1 MKVASA
7 EYTSTIICRTAER
20 KDTAKY
26 TITVTN
32 EHGSDSADIDLVVL
46 GQYPTQCRCTVDDP
60 THGSGQ
66 KIFKNIRIGSG
77 RVGSGRVKK
86 SQKRSE
92 VR

>member
-46 GQYPTQCRCTVDDP
+46 GQYPTQTV
-60 THGSGQ
+60 
-66 KIFKNIRIGSG
+66 
-77 RVGSGRVKK
+77 
-86 SQKRSE
+86 
-92 VR
+92 